1 MARSWIP
8 RTEVLDRLGVKAQTL
23 YAYVSRGRIAA
34 RPDPDNPRR
43 SLYAADDVERLLD
56 RSLKH
61 GKPASPGGGL
71 AAIRGEAVVESA
83 ITTLQ
88 DGRLYFRGRDAVE
101 LAETLTLEQGARALW
116 EAEEDPFHELKP
128 RIDVAFP
135 GGPRARAFAG
145 LSRRADEDAATSGRS
160 AKSLRREAASVMNEL
175 VDSIAGG
182 GPRLYLH
189 QRLARGWKLA
199 EKDAQI
205 LRRALVLAMDS
216 DLNAPTL
223 AARLTAST
231 GAALSACALS
241 GLAAVSG
248 PSFGGRIAQALAY
261 VTESRRGADARAA
274 ARQRLAQGL
283 DIPGFG
289 HPLFPDGDPR
299 ARALIE
305 GAGLPQDLMDIVR
318 VGEGLTGQAPNFD
331 MALALV
337 GRHLDLP
344 KDGPFTLYVVGRT
357 AGWLAHALEQVA
369 TGSPMRARLRYVGAE
384 PGMTAPDVS
393 QTDRAHRGMA

>member
-1 MARSWIP
+1 MAHSWIP

-43 SLYAADDVERLLD
+43 SLYAADDVDRLLD
-56 RSLKH
+56 RSARN
-61 GKPASPGGGL
+61 GRPAAPGGSPANG
-71 AAIRGEAVVESA
+71 RGEAIVESGVTA
-83 ITTLQ
+83 IIG
-88 DGRLYFRGRDAVE
+88 GRIYYRGRDAVE
-101 LAETLTLEQGARALW
+101 LADTLTLEQAARLLW
-116 EAEEDPFHELKP
+116 ASEEDPFHELKP

-145 LSRRADEDAATSGRS
+145 LARRAEEDAPTAGRS
-160 AKSLRREAASVMNEL
+160 EKSLRREAASVLNEL
-175 VDSIAGG
+175 VDAISGG

-189 QRLARGWKLA
+189 QRLARAWKLA

-241 GLAAVSG
+241 GWSAVSG
-248 PSFGGRIAQALAY
+248 PQFGGRIAQALAY
-261 VTESRRGADARAA
+261 VTESRRGADARNA
-274 ARQRLAQGL
+274 ARARLAQGL

-289 HPLFPDGDPR
+289 HPLFPEGDPR
-299 ARALIE
+299 AKALID
-305 GAGLPQDLMDIVR
+305 AAALPEDLMDIVR
-318 VGEGLTGQAPNFD
+318 VGEGLTGQAANFD

-337 GRHLDLP
+337 GRQLDLP
-344 KDGPFTLYVVGRT
+344 KDGPLAIYAVGRT

-369 TGSPMRARLRYVGAE
+369 SGSPLRARLRYVGAE
-384 PGMTAPDVS
+384 PDIS
-393 QTDRAHRGMA
+393 